1 MSELSRETEELLE
14 RGRGGTPLTPA
25 HRARL
30 RGAILAKATGVA
42 VVATATSASAW
53 TSLGAKI
60 VGAAL
65 LVATVGGAGAAIG
78 MRISVPTPA
87 PSAMLAN
94 PVATDQGTPP
104 ASKSSTQAPGAISNV
119 TGLRTATSVTAP
131 TFTPVPAPHTTSAS
145 IPTPALITVPAPTR
159 RETLAPVAAATV
171 SSPVPTPV
179 PLPAFPPTPTLPP
192 TTLAKAVRLLG
203 DADLAVKGG
212 DPERAL
218 ALLDEHAAAFPRSD
232 LEPERSAERVF
243 ALCRAGR
250 IDEARH
256 AASAF
261 LGAHPPGPLAQRVK
275 GACRGAPRE

>member
-1 MSELSRETEELLE
+1 MSELSRETEALLE

-25 HRARL
+25 RRTRL

-65 LVATVGGAGAAIG
+65 LVATVGGAGAALG
-78 MRISVPTPA
+78 MRMSLPAPTP
-87 PSAMLAN
+87 SATLAN
-94 PVATDQGTPP
+94 PVATAQGTPP
-104 ASKSSTQAPGAISNV
+104 SSKSSTQAPGAISNV
-119 TGLRTATSVTAP
+119 AGLRTATSVTAP
-131 TFTPVPAPHTTSAS
+131 TLTPVAAPHATSAS

-171 SSPVPTPV
+171 SSGVPAQDAVPASAPTPM
-179 PLPAFPPTPTLPP
+179 
-192 TTLAKAVRLLG
+192 LARDVRLLR

-250 IDEARH
+250 IEEARH
-256 AASAF
+256 ATSAF
-261 LGAHPPGPLAQRVK
+261 LGAHPTGPLAQRVK
-275 GACRGAPRE
+275 DACRGAPRE

>member
-1 MSELSRETEELLE
+1 MSELSRETEALLE

-30 RGAILAKATGVA
+30 RGAILARATGAA

-78 MRISVPTPA
+78 MRVSLPTPA
-87 PSAMLAN
+87 PTPTATLAN
-94 PVATDQGTPP
+94 PVATDQGAPP

-119 TGLRTATSVTAP
+119 AGLRTATSVTAP
-131 TFTPVPAPHTTSAS
+131 TLTPVPASHATAAS
-145 IPTPALITVPAPTR
+145 IPAPALITVPAPTR
-159 RETLAPVAAATV
+159 RETLAPIAAA
-171 SSPVPTPV
+171 PVCSAVPAQGALPASAPTPM
-179 PLPAFPPTPTLPP
+179 
-192 TTLAKAVRLLG
+192 LARDVRLLR

-250 IDEARH
+250 IEEARH
-256 AASAF
+256 TASAF
-261 LGAHPPGPLAQRVK
+261 LGAHPTGPLAERVK
-275 GACRGAPRE
+275 GACREAPRE